1 MLTNMRNILFSLFL
15 IPTLLFSQSDFRVS
29 VKNNST
35 IKEIG
40 ERKVEFGVKE
50 TVEEIFIEKG
60 WLLNDSQRTE
70 LDIDS
75 NGYVTEILVSIE
87 KIESPHRI
95 LNIIGTKW
103 LKKDYVVTVS
113 YTIGEALH
121 KGTGKRS
128 TYLFAAFLD
137 IENNEIPL
145 NRKAFS
151 KALQES
157 LLKASD
163 F

>member
-1 MLTNMRNILFSLFL
+1 MKNLLFYLFL
-15 IPTLLFSQSDFRVS
+15 IPTLLFSQSDFKVS
-29 VKNNST
+29 VTNNSN

-40 ERKVEFGVKE
+40 GRKVEFGVKE
-50 TVEEIFIEKG
+50 TVEEIFTQKG
-60 WLLNDSQRTE
+60 WLLNDSGRVE

-75 NGYVTEILVSIE
+75 NGYVTELIVSID
-87 KIESPHRI
+87 KIESPQRI
-95 LNIIGTKW
+95 LNIVGTKW
-103 LKKDYVVTVS
+103 LKKDYLVTIS
-113 YTIGEALH
+113 YRIGSTLH
-121 KGTGKRS
+121 KATGKRS

-151 KALQES
+151 KALQAS